1 MRFHSLLCPPQIVC
15 VALAVFALSGCPD
28 DERKPIPIITITV
41 QDDGGYRLAGKRYDR
56 DLLFSEITRL
66 AIEHRNGT
74 SDARAIVEVRT
85 QPGASFSRAQD
96 VISHCVSAGFSDTR
110 SATGN

>member
-1 MRFHSLLCPPQIVC
+1 MRLPFLLRSAQ
-15 VALAVFALSGCPD
+15 AAVVFLGLVALSGCPEQ
-28 DERKPIPIITITV
+28 ERKPIPIITIIV
-41 QDDGGYRLAGKRYDR
+41 QDDGSYRLAGKRYDR